1 MTKKIH
7 FILPGGGIR
16 GSFQAGFLYT
26 LFNNYKEYFEI
37 ARIDGTSVGSV
48 NGFATILGE
57 IEALKSIWY
66 NIHSINDFF
75 GTWSDNPIIGKLLN
89 LYRGFYNNGVYD
101 NKRLKDLLLN
111 NLQDRYNQTGNNCL
125 SKYSCAVTNMNS
137 ARIEYISGTN
147 TNIFNFITA
156 SAAPWI
162 ITNPMKIEE
171 ELYTDGCL
179 LETYPLKYTNKCGAD
194 LTIIVGFDQEH
205 INFGKPECD
214 NMFTYLATLI
224 DIARFN
230 STNKLETIQ
239 LIKSNQCIPIV
250 NTMKILITD
259 FSNDDVIEGFQH
271 GCDSADQFA
280 KTYLIIND
288 EL

>member
-1 MTKKIH
+1 MKKKIH

-26 LFNNYKEYFEI
+26 LFKNYEEYFVI
-37 ARIDGTSVGSV
+37 QRIDGTSVGSV

-57 IEALKSIWY
+57 IDALKNIWY

-75 GTWSDNPIIGKLLN
+75 GTWSDNPVIGRLLN
-89 LYRGFYNNGVYD
+89 LYRGFYNNGVY
-101 NKRLKDLLLN
+101 NNNRLKDLLHT
-111 NLQDRYNQTGNNCL
+111 NLDNCYKDISQEHL
-125 SKYSCAVTNMNS
+125 SKYSCVVTNMNN
-137 ARIEYISGTN
+137 ARIEYISGTHPK
-147 TNIFNFITA
+147 IFDYVTA

-162 ITNPMKIEE
+162 ITNPLEIDD

-179 LETYPLKYTNKCGAD
+179 LETYPLKYINDCMAD
-194 LTIIVGFDQEH
+194 LTVIVGFDQEH
-205 INFGKPECD
+205 INFIKPNCD

-230 STNKLETIQ
+230 STNNIETIK
-239 LIKSNQCIPIV
+239 LIKESKCIPIV

-259 FSNDDVIEGFQH
+259 FTNEDVIEGFNH
-271 GCDSADQFA
+271 GCDSAHQFA
-280 KTYLIIND
+280 KTYLSNSVA
-288 EL
+288 L